1 MLSIK
6 ATYEKG
12 KIKLLESAKIKNN
25 TELLITFLDDDYPFE
40 ETELENTEDYYKRIR
55 KHERFKA
62 KGNIIIV
69 DDKLE
74 STYKLQD
81 YSAGG
86 LSFISEIAFEVNQE
100 ITAAIKYQAAD
111 ETLVMDFEIIARRCV
126 PDGFNYK
133 IGCQFKDSVEE
144 ELWHTIMQ

>member
-6 ATYEKG
+6 AIYENG
-12 KIKLLESAKIKNN
+12 KIKLLESADIKDN
-25 TELLITFLDDDYPFE
+25 TEVLVTFLDDDYPFE
-40 ETELENTEDYYKRIR
+40 GAEKGENYYKKIR
-55 KHERFKA
+55 KHKRFKA
-62 KGNIIIV
+62 KGNIVIV
-69 DDKLE
+69 DENLE
-74 STYKLQD
+74 SSYELND

-100 ITAAIKYQAAD
+100 ITAAIKYKAAD
-111 ETLVMDFEIIARRCV
+111 ETLVMEFEIIVRRCI

-133 IGCQFKDSVEE
+133 IGCQFKDSIEE

>member
-6 ATYEKG
+6 ATYENG
-12 KIKLLESAKIKNN
+12 KIKLLESTEIKDN
-25 TELLITFLDDDYPFE
+25 TEVLITFLDDDYPIE
-40 ETELENTEDYYKRIR
+40 EQGNSEDYYKRIR

-69 DDKLE
+69 DDNSE
-74 STYKLQD
+74 STYKLED

-86 LSFISEIAFEVNQE
+86 LSFISEIAFEINE
-100 ITAAIKYQAAD
+100 DITAAIKYQAAD
-111 ETLVMDFEIIARRCV
+111 ETLVMDFEIIVRRSI
-126 PDGFNYK
+126 PEGFNYK

>member
-12 KIKLLESAKIKNN
+12 KIKLLESADIKDN
-25 TELLITFLDDDYPFE
+25 TELLITFLDDDYSFE
-40 ETELENTEDYYKRIR
+40 EELDSEDYFKRIR

-69 DDKLE
+69 DENLE
-74 STYKLQD
+74 STYKLED

-86 LSFISEIAFEVNQE
+86 LSFISEIAFEVNEE
-100 ITAAIKYQAAD
+100 ITAAIKYKAAD
-111 ETLVMDFEIIARRCV
+111 ETLVMDFEIIVGRCV